1 MHRLRMAAPVLAL
14 VLSVA
19 SALVAP
25 AVALPGTSAT
35 PTPIVESI
43 PGGATETTVAS
54 VSDGDTIR
62 VDLGGETKTVRLIL
76 IDTPETRK
84 PNSPVECFG
93 SEATARVKALLPE
106 GTTVYLERDV
116 SEADRYGRL
125 LRYVWVPE
133 GGTDRGYLLDER
145 LVREGYAALYT
156 YPPDVKYVE
165 RIRAAQQAAVAE
177 QAGLWGKCGGTNTPL
192 NGPMPMPSPPT
203 VGGPALSGSS
213 VSADRDCSDFAT
225 QEEAQAFYE
234 AAGGPATDPHQL
246 DADGNG
252 VACES
257 LP

>member
-1 MHRLRMAAPVLAL
+1 MCHLRLAVSVLAL
-14 VLSVA
+14 LLAVVV
-19 SALVAP
+19 LVAP
-25 AVALPGTSAT
+25 ALAAPSTAAT
-35 PTPIVESI
+35 PSPIVETI
-43 PGGATETTVAS
+43 PASASEATVAS

-93 SEATARVKALLPE
+93 AEATARVKALLPA

-116 SEADRYGRL
+116 SETDRYGRL

-133 GGTDRGYLLDER
+133 GGRGQGYLLDER

-156 YPPDVKYVE
+156 YPPDVKYVD

-177 QAGLWGKCGGTNTPL
+177 QAGLWSKCGGTDTPL
-192 NGPMPMPSPPT
+192 TGPAPLPSPPLGARSVT
-203 VGGPALSGSS
+203 GGGPIG
-213 VSADRDCSDFAT
+213 ADRDCGDFAT
-225 QEEAQAFYE
+225 QADAQAFYE
-234 AAGGPATDPHQL
+234 AAGGPAVDPDRL

-252 VACES
+252 IACES